1 MLWSY
6 SHHSVLYIL
15 YPVLYDSIFSIQIQY
30 RVRVLYYVVATIM
43 LGSWSLFLMPFWLQ
57 GLDDTRYAH

>member
-6 SHHSVLYIL
+6 SHHSVL

-30 RVRVLYYVVATIM
+30 RVLYYVVATIM
-43 LGSWSLFLMPFWLQ
+43 LGSWSLVLMPFWLQ

>member
-6 SHHSVLYIL
+6 SHHSVLY
-15 YPVLYDSIFSIQIQY
+15 PVLLLYDSIFSIQIQY
-30 RVRVLYYVVATIM
+30 RVLYYVVATIM